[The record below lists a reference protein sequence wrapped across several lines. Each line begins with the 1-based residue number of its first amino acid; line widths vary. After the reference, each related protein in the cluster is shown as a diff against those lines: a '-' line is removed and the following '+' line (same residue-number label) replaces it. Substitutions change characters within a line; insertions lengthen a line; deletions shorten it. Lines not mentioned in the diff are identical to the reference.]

1 MFFKRSY
8 RFFFL
13 LSGFFYLGFLSFS
26 VCAQFKFEFKNDL
39 PVTYNGM
46 TGSAAFSGGLN
57 NPQFSTID
65 FDFDGDEDLFI
76 FDRSSNHIILYENVE
91 ENNQRFYRYVY
102 NSRRFFPDD
111 LNYRVALVDYDGDG
125 KKDIFAAAVSGTKV
139 YKNMGNATDGLSW
152 KLVSPLLYSTYIHDA
167 SNLYI
172 SQTDIPAYTD
182 VDNDGD
188 IDILTFHLSGQ
199 RLEYHQNQS
208 QELYGHSDSLI
219 FELKNECWG
228 KFMEDINGFEVV
240 LSPDVSPCNDDTGV
254 INPKSDPERHSG
266 STVLSLDYD
275 NNGVKDLILGDVSY
289 RYLNLLINGGT
300 TVNTNSAIISQDIH
314 FPNNSKRTE
323 VVSFPASFYEDI
335 DFDGVKDLL
344 VAPNAKN
351 SSVNKNSVWLYKNT
365 NTDNQP
371 VFEFQTK
378 SFLQG
383 NAIDVGTGSVP
394 VFTDINYDGL
404 PDLVIANYFEVDE
417 DSSRKSTIHVFE
429 NHGTTSQPH
438 FVLTDTN
445 FLDVNSLGIGYRIIP
460 AFGDLNGDGY
470 ADIVLGNDN
479 GKLFLLQAGS
489 ANTFNTLVALQNSD
503 GAQIQC
509 SGGASPQLTDL
520 NGDGLSDLV
529 IGTRNGT
536 IHYYENI
543 GNQNNY
549 IFKQI
554 STQLGNVNVSENFI
568 GYAVPHFFKE
578 NNEWHLLCGSHSGK
592 LYFYRNIVQSGEL
605 STDFELISSDFLGI
619 NTNGYSAPF
628 VIDIDNDDQ
637 LNLFLGMELG
647 GLWHFEHDPN
657 STIGTYQLEKAANGI
672 CVYPNP
678 NQGTF
683 YLSDNILLN
692 EEDILITDISGR
704 IIPFQLTNNFI
715 QLHNCV
721 SGTYIM
727 TVLKNDKTQ
736 KKSLLIHIY

>member
-1 MFFKRSY
+1 MFSKRSY
-8 RFFFL
+8 RFFLL
-13 LSGFFYLGFLSFS
+13 LSGFFYLSFS
-26 VCAQFKFEFKNDL
+26 SAVFAQFKFDFKNDL
-39 PVTYNGM
+39 PVTLNGI
-46 TGSAAFSGGLN
+46 TYPAAFSGGLN
-57 NPQFSTID
+57 NPQFSSID

-102 NSRRFFPDD
+102 NSRRFFPED
-111 LNYRVALVDYDGDG
+111 LNYRVALVDYNGDG
-125 KKDIFAAAVSGTKV
+125 KKDLFAAAVSGTKV
-139 YKNMGNATDGLSW
+139 YKNTGNATDGLSW
-152 KLVSPLLYSTYIHDA
+152 ELVSPLLYSTYIHDA

-172 SQTDIPAYTD
+172 SQTDIPAYAD
-182 VDNDGD
+182 IDNDGD

-240 LSPDVSPCNDDTGV
+240 LSPDISPCNDDTGV

-266 STVLSLDYD
+266 STVLALDYD
-275 NNGVKDLILGDVSY
+275 NNGIKDLILGDVSY

-300 TVNTNSAIISQDIH
+300 AVNTNSAIISQDIH
-314 FPNNSKRTE
+314 FPENSKRTE
-323 VVSFPASFYEDI
+323 VISFPASFYEDV

-351 SSVNKNSVWLYKNT
+351 SSVNKSSVWLYKNT

-404 PDLVIANYFEVDE
+404 ADLIIANYFEVDE
-417 DSSRKSTIHVFE
+417 DSSRKSSIHLFK
-429 NHGTTSQPH
+429 NQGTVELPH

-445 FLDVNSLGIGYRIIP
+445 YLDVHSLGIGYRVVP

-470 ADIVLGNDN
+470 TDVVLGNDN
-479 GKLFLLQAGS
+479 GKMFLLQAS
-489 ANTFNTLVALQNSD
+489 AANTFNTLVTLKNSD
-503 GAQIQC
+503 GEQIQC
-509 SGGASPQLTDL
+509 SGGASPQLIDL
-520 NGDGLSDLV
+520 NEDGLSDLV
-529 IGTRNGT
+529 IGTKNGL
-536 IHYYENI
+536 IHYYQNI
-543 GNQNNY
+543 GSQSNFV
-549 IFKQI
+549 FKLL
-554 STQLGNVNVSENFI
+554 STQLGNVNVSENYI

-578 NNEWHLLCGSHSGK
+578 NNEWHLLCGSYSGR
-592 LYFYRNIVQSGEL
+592 LHFYKNIFQNGEL
-605 STDFELISSDFLGI
+605 ASDFELISSDFLGI

-628 VIDIDNDDQ
+628 VVDIDNDDR

-657 STIGTYQLEKAANGI
+657 STINTYQLEKTDSKI
-672 CVYPNP
+672 TIYPNP
-678 NQGTF
+678 NEGKF
-683 YLSDNILLN
+683 HLSNAVLLDKK
-692 EEDILITDISGR
+692 DIAVTDLSGR
-704 IIPFQLTNNFI
+704 PVSFQLTENHLI
-715 QLHNCV
+715 QLENCAP
-721 SGTYIM
+721 GTYIL
-727 TVLKNDKTQ
+727 TILKNDKSE
-736 KKSLLIHIY
+736 KKSILIHIY